1 MCELCRRNFLVGVA
15 ALGAAAASPS
25 RVFAQADT
33 IRRPPADIGT
43 MGLPQRGEVVLRN
56 AYVMTMDAALGDIA
70 GGTVHVRDGEIV
82 AVGRDVDAPGAR
94 VIAGED
100 MIVLPGLIETHWHMW
115 NTLFRSFSGD
125 EQAHGYFPTV
135 ARYGANMTPDDM
147 YQGTRLAAAE
157 AINSGTTTVH
167 DWCHNIRSRE
177 YAERDLAALNH
188 AGIRA
193 RFSYGWAQGQDDKEA
208 LNISD
213 IEALHREWTKYSN
226 EGLITLGLGWRGMF
240 RAGPLPENVYRTE
253 YEAARAMGI
262 PITVHI
268 ASRKLPPNQIEAHSK
283 AKLLGKDVQLVH
295 AVWASPDEISM
306 IKEAGAT
313 ISIATPSD
321 MRIGFGLPPVSDFLA
336 AGIPCGVSV
345 DTSAL
350 IGNSSVFNVLR
361 AVRDAENART
371 LSEFKLTARR
381 ALELGTI
388 EGARSMGIDNKVGS
402 LKPGKRADI
411 IMVNTGAINMGGFV
425 DPAHLLVGSALP
437 ENVDTVMV
445 DGRILKQGGKLTN
458 VSAAQ
463 VAAGARAA
471 LEAVRKRT
479 AWR

>member
-25 RVFAQADT
+25 RVFAQADA

-125 EQAHGYFPTV
+125 EQAHGYFPMV

-226 EGLITLGLGWRGMF
+226 EGLITLGLGWRGIF

-268 ASRKLPPNQIEAHSK
+268 ASARPPIRSRRTPRRSFWARMFSSCTRCGQARTRFRDQGSGRHHQHRHAFRYAHR
-283 AKLLGKDVQLVH
+283 
-295 AVWASPDEISM
+295 VWAAAGQRFSCGRNPVRRVGRYLSADRQFQRVQRAARGARCGECAHAERIQAHCAPC
-306 IKEAGAT
+306 AGA
-313 ISIATPSD
+313 
-321 MRIGFGLPPVSDFLA
+321 RYH
-336 AGIPCGVSV
+336 
-345 DTSAL
+345 
-350 IGNSSVFNVLR
+350 R
-361 AVRDAENART
+361 
-371 LSEFKLTARR
+371 
-381 ALELGTI
+381 
-388 EGARSMGIDNKVGS
+388 GARSMGIDNKVGS